1 MWLIEKGGDGRSGSR
16 IPLPSTLEE
25 ALTRWYIG
33 AGNAADERAGITLVQ
48 QARIGA
54 KWLACSCLGAEKSPP
69 VLTPAYLSE
78 AETYYLRRLTGQ
90 KRPGHRTE
98 CPFFRD
104 QATSR
109 VSEVRDRQLPADSPD
124 GYFEVI
130 RPAPEKLAQQP
141 DGAAVDDRTRHA
153 SFPKLALLLRRLLEA
168 GGLGHW
174 DPRAE
179 HQVNAIGKQFAR
191 LRSVAARIEV
201 APGLELGRVLWTH
214 SDALHSRRIYAGLRK
229 LEGRW
234 PRSHAPQGFLLTFAR
249 EFHGHIVHPA
259 DGEPF
264 RVANRIQSPAVR
276 SWPFDGP
283 FLILTVIGTY
293 PEARGYAPLRA
304 YAQPILSGRAFI
316 AVESNTERDIVR
328 TLMDVCSQL
337 DRRSVGAS
345 IEKPLFDQLSPL
357 GSCRPDVV
365 LELTLPITGEIKRI
379 GILLSDADDP
389 LPDATI
395 DAVRAL
401 MPTIVVDAGSLD
413 RVALLRAVEQVLET
427 AYRQSSDNPNR
438 TTIASVAGAEHR

>member
-1 MWLIEKGGDGRSGSR
+1 MWLIDKGGDGRSGSR
-16 IPLPSTLEE
+16 IPLPSALEK

-33 AGNAADERAGITLVQ
+33 AGNAADELAGITLVQ

-54 KWLACSCLGAEKSPP
+54 KWFACSCLGPEKSPP

-90 KRPGHRTE
+90 NRPKHRTA
-98 CPFFRD
+98 CPYFRD

-109 VSEVRDRQLPADSPD
+109 VSEVRDRQLPADSPV
-124 GYFEVI
+124 GYFEII
-130 RPAPEKLAQQP
+130 RPAPEKLAQQLE
-141 DGAAVDDRTRHA
+141 GAAVDDRTRHA

-168 GGLGHW
+168 GGLSYWHLETR
-174 DPRAE
+174 D
-179 HQVNAIGKQFAR
+179 QVNAIGEQFAR
-191 LRSVAARIEV
+191 LRSVAAKIEV

-214 SDALHSRRIYAGLRK
+214 SDALHSRRIYAALRAI
-229 LEGRW
+229 EGRW

-276 SWPFDGP
+276 SRSPDGP

-316 AVESNTERDIVR
+316 AVESNAERALVR
-328 TLMDVCSQL
+328 TLMDLCPHL
-337 DRRSVGAS
+337 DGRSVGAG

-357 GSCRPDVV
+357 GSCRPDAI
-365 LELTLPITGEIKRI
+365 LEITLPITGEIKRI
-379 GILLSDADDP
+379 GFLLIETDDP
-389 LPDATI
+389 LPDTTI
-395 DAVRAL
+395 EAVRAL
-401 MPTIVVDAGSLD
+401 MPTVVVDADTLD
-413 RVALLRAVEQVLET
+413 RGALLRAVEQKLKS
-427 AYRQSSDNPNR
+427 AQRQSSDNPNR
-438 TTIASVAGAEHR
+438 TTIASVAGAEQR